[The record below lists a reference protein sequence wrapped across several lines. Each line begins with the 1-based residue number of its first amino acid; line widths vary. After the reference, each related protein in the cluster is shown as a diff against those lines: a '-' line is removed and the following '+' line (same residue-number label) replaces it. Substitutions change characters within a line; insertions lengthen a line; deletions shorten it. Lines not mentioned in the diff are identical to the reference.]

1 MPKAKDENKIGIIQ
15 EAARKLVI
23 KTGFGGLKMADV
35 ATEAKMATGT
45 LYIYYKNKE
54 ELIND
59 IYFTTKSE
67 IIDIMLNPNNQAE
80 TFFKTFQNMWM
91 GYFNFC
97 FQNPEKML
105 FVEQFIHSGY
115 IYEENIKLLDQR
127 LKPVNDF
134 INQGQSN
141 GLLKQIDCEIIK
153 AHMEGS
159 IHDIIKVIQKFNI
172 TLTPEV
178 LNKCFEMTWGGV
190 KQ

>member
-1 MPKAKDENKIGIIQ
+1 MPKTKDENKIGLIQ
-15 EAARKLVI
+15 EAARNLVI

-35 ATEAKMATGT
+35 AAEAKMATGT

-59 IYFTTKSE
+59 IYFATKSE
-67 IIDIMLNPNNQAE
+67 VVEVMLNPNNQAE

-115 IYEENIKLLDQR
+115 IFENTIKEFD
-127 LKPVNDF
+127 LKFEPLNDF
-134 INQGQSN
+134 IKQAQNN
-141 GLLKQIDCEIIK
+141 GLVKQLDCEIIK
-153 AHMEGS
+153 AHIEGS
-159 IHDIIKVIQKFNI
+159 IHDIIKVLRKHEID
-172 TLTPEV
+172 LTPSE
-178 LNKCFEMTWGGV
+178 LNICFEMAWDGI